1 MPTAVDPTPTR
12 RILLADADAFYVA
25 VARLVDPE
33 GAGKERLL
41 IVGGSAEQRGVVT
54 SASYETRAYGVHSAM
69 PMARAMRLCP
79 QASVVPV
86 PWEACGEKSR
96 EIRHVLQRFCPVV
109 EQASSDEFY
118 ADLSGTE
125 RLYGGEPLAETA
137 RRIRAAVREH
147 TALDVTIGAGTSKL
161 VAKLAA
167 GVAKPTP
174 GGPGSGVLAVP
185 AGGEAAFLARFAL
198 ADLPGVGPRFQEQLG
213 RHGLGAVPDVL
224 AHDPAALERAL
235 GEREAR
241 WLRARCQGIDP
252 SPVEPYREAKSISRD
267 ETFPEDL
274 DTMDELSRELLALVD
289 RATADLRAEGLV
301 ARTVTVRLRDA
312 DFRTR
317 QAGRTLPD
325 PVQSD
330 RAVYAVARALLER
343 LRGARPIPARL
354 VGVALSGLVK
364 VGALEQLTL
373 FEPEPGREPVET
385 ERDRVVARLID
396 EVRERFG
403 EKALRRGAAGL
414 R

>member
-1 MPTAVDPTPTR
+1 MPPALDPTR

-25 VARLVDPE
+25 VARLVDPD
-33 GAGKERLL
+33 GAGKARFLV
-41 IVGGSAEQRGVVT
+41 VGGSAEGRGVVT
-54 SASYETRAYGVHSAM
+54 SASYEARAFGVHSAM
-69 PMARAMRLCP
+69 PMARALRLCP
-79 QASVVPV
+79 QATVVPV

-96 EIRHVLQRFCPVV
+96 AIRLVLQRFCPEV

-125 RLYGGEPLAETA
+125 RLYRDEPLEATA
-137 RRIRAAVREH
+137 RRIRAAVREE
-147 TALDVTIGAGTSKL
+147 TGLDVTIGGGTSKL

-174 GGPGSGVLAVP
+174 AAPGSGVLVVP

-198 ADLPGVGPRFQEQLG
+198 ADLPGVGPKFQEELA
-213 RHGLGAVPDVL
+213 RHGLRTVPDLL
-224 AHDPAALERAL
+224 ARDPAALERAL

-241 WLRARCQGIDP
+241 WLQARCRGIDP
-252 SPVEPYREAKSISRD
+252 SPVEPHREAKSISRD

-274 DTMDELSRELLALVD
+274 DTMDELARELLALVD

-325 PVQSD
+325 PVESD
-330 RAVYAVARALLER
+330 RAVYAVARQLLAR
-343 LRGARPIPARL
+343 LRAARPIPARL
-354 VGVALSGLVK
+354 IGVALSGLLK

-373 FEPEPGREPVET
+373 FEPEPGAEPVET
-385 ERDRVVARLID
+385 ERDRVVARVID

-403 EKALRRGAAGL
+403 DKALRRGAAT
-414 R
+414 